1 MAKPTVSQ
9 TKQKV
14 EELLNLKAA
23 YDRYQELEAQV
34 KADMVALKHKEIE
47 VPARG
52 RVFISQSERVTI
64 SPGLA
69 RDILGALAEKVI
81 QIKES
86 VSNSLIKAF
95 VEVGEINEAQRDRL
109 LDEAEKT
116 PIISL
121 YVRPL
126 K

>member
-9 TKQKV
+9 TKQMV
-14 EELLNLKAA
+14 EELLNLQAA
-23 YDRYQELEAQV
+23 FERYKDLEKQV
-34 KADMVALKHKEIE
+34 KANMVALKYKEFEI
-47 VPARG
+47 AGAG
-52 RVFISQSERVTI
+52 RVFISESERVTI
-64 SPGLA
+64 SPALA
-69 RDILGALAEKVI
+69 RDILDALADKVI
-81 QIKES
+81 QVKES

-95 VEVGEINEAQRDRL
+95 VEVGDIDEGQRQRL

-116 PIISL
+116 PIVSL